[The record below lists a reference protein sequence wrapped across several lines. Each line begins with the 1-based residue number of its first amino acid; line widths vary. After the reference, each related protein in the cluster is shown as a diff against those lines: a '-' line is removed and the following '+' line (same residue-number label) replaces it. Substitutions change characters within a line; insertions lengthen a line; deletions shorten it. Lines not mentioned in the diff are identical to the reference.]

1 MHGITTTNRQSGLLS
16 QLESHRLRLFPL
28 LFSALILS
36 ACGGSNNN
44 SASTTSSAISSSS
57 SLSSA
62 AISSSQESSSS
73 ILSSA
78 ISSLSENSLSS
89 QANSSVA
96 LISYKVNITSGDDQ
110 LVLTNSAFAEPLVLN
125 VTTATGAPAV
135 GVTVQFSVKSG
146 TGTLS
151 APEVITNSKGDA
163 SVTVVAG
170 ATEGALHI
178 NASVVGGN
186 GTGSFR
192 HTVVAPDASANQK
205 ATVYNNTWST
215 LSHEKGSANYAQ
227 VFNQTSVNVLEIEMT
242 SAQWQSIRDDM
253 KVVFGNDFGS
263 TNNGGTPG
271 GGVPGGGFPGGELP
285 SGEFPG
291 GEIPGGGFPGGELPN
306 GELPDGEFPGGGGGL
321 NFSSTDPAYVPVTVS
336 YNNKIWK
343 KVGFRLKGNSSLTS
357 AWGSGNYK
365 LPFRLK
371 TTEFGDVYS
380 AVKGQRFY
388 GFKDISF
395 SPGYSDNSLIREKL
409 GSDLFRAAGI
419 PAARTAFARV
429 YINFGEGKKYCGVYT
444 IVEVIDDTMVKTEF
458 GNDDGNIYKPES
470 TFANFVATEFEK
482 KSNKDEADY
491 SDVQAV
497 ITVLNSSLRTTNPAE
512 WRKQLE
518 AVFNVDHFLKWLAIN
533 TAIVSWDAYGRMAHN
548 FYLYNDPQKK
558 LTWIPWDLNMS
569 LSGNPGVEAS
579 TSTGNIG
586 GGISQGLSLSLKEVT
601 NAWPL
606 IRYLADDEVY
616 YARYKEHMKAFN
628 NGSFNQTEL
637 DAKID
642 QYYELITPF
651 VVGENG
657 EQTGYTYTTPDN
669 FNAAK
674 AELKTHIQERKA
686 LIPTFVP

>member
-1 MHGITTTNRQSGLLS
+1 MHDITIAQR
-16 QLESHRLRLFPL
+16 HPRL
-28 LFSALILS
+28 LFRLGSHKLHLSTLLLSALILS

-44 SASTTSSAISSSS
+44 SDSTSSVISSSS
-57 SLSSA
+57 SSSSSVS
-62 AISSSQESSSS
+62 ISSSLESSSS
-73 ILSSA
+73 IVSSA
-78 ISSLSENSLSS
+78 MSSLSESSLSS
-89 QANSSVA
+89 QASSSVA
-96 LISYKVNITSGDDQ
+96 LISYKVNIISGDDQ
-110 LVLTNSAFAEPLVLN
+110 LVLTNSAFAKPLILN
-125 VTTATGAPAV
+125 VTTATGTPAV
-135 GVTVQFSVKSG
+135 GVTVKFSIQSG
-146 TGTLS
+146 TGVLS
-151 APEVITNSKGDA
+151 ATELVTDSNGDA
-163 SVTVVAG
+163 SVTITAG

-178 NASVVGGN
+178 SASVVGGN

-192 HTVVAPDASANQK
+192 HTVVAPDASANQT
-205 ATVYNNTWST
+205 ATVYNDTWST

-227 VFNQTSVNVLEIEMT
+227 VFNQTSVNTLEIEMT
-242 SAQWQSIRDDM
+242 SAQWQSIRDDL
-253 KVVFGNDFGS
+253 KVVFGYDFGS
-263 TNNGGTPG
+263 TNNGGGMPG
-271 GGVPGGGFPGGELP
+271 GGMPGGGM
-285 SGEFPG
+285 
-291 GEIPGGGFPGGELPN
+291 PGGGLPEGGLPEV
-306 GELPDGEFPGGGGGL
+306 GLPGGGGA
-321 NFSSTDPAYVPVTVS
+321 NFPSADPAYVPVTVS
-336 YNNKIWK
+336 YNNKVWK
-343 KVGFRLKGNSSLTS
+343 KVGFRLKGNSSLSS

-388 GFKDISF
+388 GFKDLTF

-444 IVEVIDDTMVKTEF
+444 IVEAIDDTMVKTEF

-470 TFANFVATEFEK
+470 TFANFIATEFEK
-482 KSNKDEADY
+482 KNNEDKVDY
-491 SDVQAV
+491 SDVQSV
-497 ITVLNSSLRTTNPAE
+497 ITVLNSNLRTTNSAE
-512 WRKQLE
+512 WRNQLE

-548 FYLYNDPQKK
+548 FYLYNEPQKK

-579 TSTGNIG
+579 TSTGNMG
-586 GGISQGLSLSLKEVT
+586 GGMSQGLSLSLKEVT

-628 NGSFNQTEL
+628 NGSFNQAEI

-674 AELKTHIQERKA
+674 TELKTHIQQRKA

>member
-1 MHGITTTNRQSGLLS
+1 MHEITINRQPNFFSRLS
-16 QLESHRLRLFPL
+16 SHKSNMLPL

-36 ACGGSNNN
+36 ACGGNSN
-44 SASTTSSAISSSS
+44 STSTTSSTVSSSS
-57 SLSSA
+57 SLSSV
-62 AISSSQESSSS
+62 AISSNQESSS

-78 ISSLSENSLSS
+78 ISSLSENSFSS
-89 QANSSVA
+89 QANSSIA

-110 LVLTNSAFAEPLVLN
+110 LALTNSTLAEPLSLN

-135 GVTVQFSVKSG
+135 GVTVKFTIQSG

-151 APEVITNSKGDA
+151 AAEVVTNSKGDA
-163 SVTVVAG
+163 SVTVTAG

-178 NASVVGGN
+178 HASVVDGN

-192 HTVVAPDASANQK
+192 HTLVAPDASANQK
-205 ATVYNNTWST
+205 ATVYNDTWSA
-215 LSHEKGSANYAQ
+215 LSHEKGSADYAQ

-253 KVVFGNDFGS
+253 KAVFGNDFGS
-263 TNNGGTPG
+263 TNNGGPGMPG
-271 GGVPGGGFPGGELP
+271 GGLPGGV
-285 SGEFPG
+285 FPG
-291 GEIPGGGFPGGELPN
+291 GEIPEGGLPEGGIPEGFPE
-306 GELPDGEFPGGGGGL
+306 GELPDGEFPGGGV
-321 NFSSTDPAYVPVTVS
+321 NFSSADPAYVPVTVS
-336 YNNKIWK
+336 YNNKVWK
-343 KVGFRLKGNSSLTS
+343 KVGFRLKGNSSLMS

-371 TTEFGDVYS
+371 TNEFEDVYS

-388 GFKDISF
+388 GFKDLSF
-395 SPGYSDNSLIREKL
+395 SSGYSDNSLIREKL

-419 PAARTAFARV
+419 PAARTAFVRV

-458 GNDDGNIYKPES
+458 GDDDGNIYKPES
-470 TFANFVATEFEK
+470 TFASFLATEFEK
-482 KSNKDEADY
+482 KNNKDEADY
-491 SDVQAV
+491 SDVQSV
-497 ITVLNSSLRTTNPAE
+497 ITLLNSELRITNAAE

-518 AVFNVDHFLKWLAIN
+518 LVFNVDHFLKWLAVN
-533 TAIVSWDAYGRMAHN
+533 TAIVSWDSYGRMAHN

-569 LSGNPGVEAS
+569 LSGAPGVEAS
-579 TSTGNIG
+579 TPTGNIG

-628 NGSFNQTEL
+628 DGSFNQTEI

-674 AELKTHIQERKA
+674 AELKTHIQQRKA